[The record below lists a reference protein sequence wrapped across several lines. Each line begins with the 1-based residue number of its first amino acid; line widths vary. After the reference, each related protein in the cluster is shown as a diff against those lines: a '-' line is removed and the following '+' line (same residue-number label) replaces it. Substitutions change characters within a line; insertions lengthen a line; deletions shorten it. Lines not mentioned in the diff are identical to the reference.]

1 MFIYSSTIPATD
13 IKMSILYNLSFFYNL
28 FCIQEL
34 VNLNPINKNIKYT
47 WLKKRTPGGEQISF
61 LAFLR

>member
-47 WLKKRTPGGEQISF
+47 
-61 LAFLR
+61 